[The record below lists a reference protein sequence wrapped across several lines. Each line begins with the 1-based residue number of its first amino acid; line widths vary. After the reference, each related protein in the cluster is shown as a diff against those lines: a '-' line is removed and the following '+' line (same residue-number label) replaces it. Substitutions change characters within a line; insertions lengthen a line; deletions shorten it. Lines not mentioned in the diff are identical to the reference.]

1 MLNISK
7 TNFNA
12 IIKSYYFK
20 FYTILVFAFLSRII
34 ICFYSGLPWYNSD
47 TYSYF
52 EMADRILN
60 GDPFSYFPNGYPLLI
75 VLLKLLI
82 SNSIIPEALIF
93 LNIIFQLMTL
103 FFIERIL
110 KYYSVNERLRLIT
123 LLVIAI
129 YPNQI
134 NYTRQLLTEASSL
147 FFLILTIYLYTNKK
161 NLLSGFIGFLTS
173 QFRPTLLPFL
183 PGLILFELLNKNYRN
198 VLTLLGGFLIG
209 LFIFLILEKTNII
222 KPPNNLGTNL
232 LISIQSDSYDIDW
245 NTKNFTKEERSSPI
259 KTYMNF
265 AIDNPLRF
273 LKQRLISLWVLWGPL
288 PVSHRGIFEKLL
300 IAIRFPLLILSI
312 LAMIFYKRIG
322 LQRDFV
328 VIISLPILLITAI
341 HTMFFSQQRFTFVVE
356 PFIITLSILFINHL
370 YNLLKIKS
378 R

>member
-1 MLNISK
+1 MNLKNTK
-7 TNFNA
+7 
-12 IIKSYYFK
+12 KYYYK
-20 FYTILVFAFLSRII
+20 LALILILAFLIRII
-34 ICFYSGLPWYNSD
+34 VCFYSGLPWYNSD

-60 GDPFSYFPNGYPLLI
+60 GNPFSYFPNGYPLLI
-75 VLLKLLI
+75 VLLKLLV
-82 SNSIIPEALIF
+82 SNSIIPEALII

-103 FFIERIL
+103 FSIERIL
-110 KYYSVNERLRLIT
+110 KYYSVKERLRLIT

-161 NLLSGFIGFLTS
+161 NLLSGLIGYLTS

-222 KPPNNLGTNL
+222 NPPNNLGKNL

-245 NTKNFTKEERSSPI
+245 NTKNFTADGSSSPI

-265 AIDNPLRF
+265 AINNPVRF
-273 LKQRLISLWVLWGPL
+273 LEQRLISLWVLWGPL

-300 IAIRFPLLILSI
+300 IAIRFPLFILSI

-328 VIISLPILLITAI
+328 LIISLPIIIITAI

-370 YNLLKIKS
+370 YNLLKQKS
-378 R
+378 Q